1 MRDLRYLPPHP
12 RTPVTHA
19 AIPRTGLLLGIGAY
33 VSWGL
38 LPLYL
43 RLLRAVPALQVVS
56 HRIVWSLI
64 LLVGIVLV
72 LRRGRAILNA
82 ARGRTLLLL
91 CASAALIAV
100 NWLVYIW
107 AVQNGHVLEASL
119 GYFINPLVNVALA
132 LVVLGERIGR
142 IQMAAVAVAAAGVIA
157 LAIDGGGAI
166 WISLTL
172 ALSFGL
178 YGLIRKVAA
187 IDALGGLTV
196 ETALLVLPSLG
207 VLAWTGAQG
216 QAAFGHDRS
225 LDLLL
230 ILAGAVTAAPLLM
243 FAAAARRL
251 PYATIGLL
259 QYIAPTLQFVQ
270 AVWLFGEPLRPI
282 HLVAFGAIWAGCA
295 LYAWGMLRRSGGV
308 TATTSPSP
316 PTASTRPS

>member
-12 RTPVTHA
+12 HTPVTQA
-19 AIPRTGLLLGIGAY
+19 SIPRTGLLLGIGAY

-72 LRRGRAILNA
+72 LRRGRAILRA

-187 IDALGGLTV
+187 IDALGGLTM
-196 ETALLVLPSLG
+196 ETLILAPFALVVLVQ
-207 VLAWTGAQG
+207 ANQG
-216 QAAFGHDRS
+216 GTAAFGHDRT

-230 ILAGAVTAAPLLM
+230 VLAGPVTAAPLLL
-243 FAAAARRL
+243 FAAGARRL
-251 PYATIGLL
+251 RYTTVGLL
-259 QYIAPTLQFVQ
+259 QYIAPTLQFME
-270 AVWLFGEPLRPI
+270 AVLLFGERLRPV
-282 HLVAFGAIWAGCA
+282 HVATFALIWTGCA
-295 LYAWGMLRRSGGV
+295 LYAWDGWRGRK
-308 TATTSPSP
+308 ATG
-316 PTASTRPS
+316 

>member
-1 MRDLRYLPPHP
+1 
-12 RTPVTHA
+12 
-19 AIPRTGLLLGIGAY
+19 
-33 VSWGL
+33 
-38 LPLYL
+38 
-43 RLLRAVPALQVVS
+43 
-56 HRIVWSLI
+56 
-64 LLVGIVLV
+64 
-72 LRRGRAILNA
+72 
-82 ARGRTLLLL
+82 
-91 CASAALIAV
+91 
-100 NWLVYIW
+100 
-107 AVQNGHVLEASL
+107 VLEASL

-142 IQMAAVAVAAAGVIA
+142 VQMAAVAVAAAGVIA

-295 LYAWGMLRRSGGV
+295 LYAWGMLRRAGPGVDKGAGV